1 MQALF
6 NLLLYKSANS
16 SIVEEL
22 SFIDRV
28 FAHRIT
34 GFFSIQVYRGEVTC
48 PKKGCMMLNA
58 LIAAKLLLY
67 RLNPQKANQF
77 TVDHAFLNTELNHE
91 KSLESLENP

>member
-22 SFIDRV
+22 SFIERV

-58 LIAAKLLLY
+58 LIAVKLLLY

-77 TVDHAFLNTELNHE
+77 TAEHASQNAGRISKKELV
-91 KSLESLENP
+91 

>member
-22 SFIDRV
+22 SFIERV

-34 GFFSIQVYRGEVTC
+34 GFFSIQLYRGEFTC
-48 PKKGCMMLNA
+48 PKKGCMILNV
-58 LIAAKLLLY
+58 LIVAKLLLC
-67 RLNPQKANQF
+67 RLNHQKANQY
-77 TVDHAFLNTELNHE
+77 TAEHVSQNAEVISKKGLV
-91 KSLESLENP
+91 

>member
-1 MQALF
+1 MEALF

-22 SFIDRV
+22 SFIERV

-58 LIAAKLLLY
+58 LIVAKLLLY

-77 TVDHAFLNTELNHE
+77 TAEHASQNAGIISKKELV
-91 KSLESLENP
+91 